1 MRRPS
6 RLLLHPLGC
15 AWAITF
21 VVLIAGWTAVASAN
35 TVSGPRETVRFDYTT
50 RQVNS
55 ATGLTFDLSI
65 RNPTDPSAAP
75 VPLRKIVLVS
85 PAGVRS
91 DAQIPSCTASDM
103 QMEFSG
109 ESACPTAS
117 KLATGTSVTRP
128 LGGLPFTS
136 DTAIFKTPDGQ
147 AMLIKF
153 GNGGSAVVHTTIQG
167 RIATTEV
174 PTCLTGGQPPSG
186 CPIDEDA
193 VVDGQMEGVL
203 IDAEFVDLVDPRRRF
218 EVGRVAEREHGPGGA
233 KRVRWPGL
241 GEPLDAPSGEFE
253 HRGAEGAALRCELV
267 HAGGG
272 GRRQRRAP
280 DQPALLEVPKPGREQ
295 VAPDSREIGKQVGEA
310 ARAEHK
316 LAHDQQRPSLAH
328 HV

>member
-6 RLLLHPLGC
+6 RLLLHPPGC

-91 DAQIPSCTASDM
+91 DAQIPSCTASDR

-193 VVDGQMEGVL
+193 VVASNITYPASTSDSRVYLTTPPSCPASGSWQNVLSLTYADGVTDTVTTSQPC
-203 IDAEFVDLVDPRRRF
+203 AT
-218 EVGRVAEREHGPGGA
+218 A
-233 KRVRWPGL
+233 
-241 GEPLDAPSGEFE
+241 S
-253 HRGAEGAALRCELV
+253 
-267 HAGGG
+267 
-272 GRRQRRAP
+272 GRRGSPPAHRHSRR
-280 DQPALLEVPKPGREQ
+280 
-295 VAPDSREIGKQVGEA
+295 
-310 ARAEHK
+310 
-316 LAHDQQRPSLAH
+316 H
-328 HV
+328 HVRHRAASATNLFTGYRAGSAEAQRAGRLR